1 MKDEYSNLKAES
13 DNIISDY
20 MLKLD
25 KAEND
30 LKSVETYLREKN
42 TYDDT
47 IRNLENSIKEQRQQM
62 FDALED
68 QERKMLEEKA
78 NLLRELDDQKLAFR
92 DAAFKEVCIIIIII
106 IIIIVILI
114 NIIRLERLWVMRQRK
129 Y

>member
-30 LKSVETYLREKN
+30 LKSVDTYLREKN

-106 IIIIVILI
+106 IDIVILI
-114 NIIRLERLWVMRQRK
+114 NTIRLERLWVMKQRK

>member
-13 DNIISDY
+13 DNVISDY

-30 LKSVETYLREKN
+30 LKSVDTYLREKN

-106 IIIIVILI
+106 VILI
-114 NIIRLERLWVMRQRK
+114 NIIRLERLWVMKQRK